1 MDAKASDFS
10 PGGSSPLPARRVFH
24 TLLQHSRRGI
34 ILSSLLAVVVAF
46 TFSRIE
52 PPALMILWF
61 GLLTL
66 INGVRLL
73 LIHQGLARERDSS
86 PGTGE
91 LLPIYLTS
99 LMAGACWGSLGL
111 MLDPAWPVGY
121 QVFVFFILA
130 GISSGALVSH
140 AVLAREFATF
150 VAPVLVPPALSLLV
164 TGSHAYQVMGG
175 LMLLYLT
182 GLLYMARHYT
192 RLQLMQ
198 FQAMRDK
205 AAFIEH
211 LRKVN
216 ASLQQKEDLLRGA
229 FDSAPIGMAL
239 VGLDGLIMR
248 VNQAMCD
255 LSGYEMEDFIGKNVF
270 RFTHPDDVELSKR
283 YMANVAAGKC
293 TGYSIDKRYLGKE
306 GEVIWARLTAS
317 MVRGQDGRP
326 QYIIAQVENVTD
338 KHKLSERLRHQ
349 SRHDELTGLVNRS
362 EFDRRINRLVEI
374 ASLDGSEHVLCYMD
388 LDQFKV
394 VNDTCGHTA
403 GDELLRQLGQLLQ
416 SHVRKEDTLARLGG
430 DEFGILMTNCLPEQA
445 RRRAE
450 ALRDAIREFRYQCRG
465 HTFRL
470 GCTIALVPITA
481 DSGSAGELL
490 IQADTTCY
498 LAKETGPNRIQVYLP
513 GDSSLEERHG
523 QVQWVSR
530 IEQALE
536 EGRFEL
542 HAQAIVPVTPD
553 PAAGRRCEILLR
565 MHGPDGQMIAPGC
578 FLPAAERFQI
588 ASRLDRWVVHRLIET
603 LERYPGQMA
612 GLESISVNLSGLTL
626 VDEEFLVEITSL
638 VEDRRELAG
647 KLCFELTE
655 TAAIADLGRAD
666 RFIRS
671 LQSLGCSFALDDF
684 GSGLSS
690 FGYLKRLPVDYVKID
705 GMFVRDIASDEID
718 AAMVRAIN
726 EIGHI
731 TGKRTIAEFVETGEI
746 MERLREIGVDYAQG
760 YGVGRPVPL
769 IEFLGVEQQE
779 PA

>member
-1 MDAKASDFS
+1 MDAKASDFPPGAS
-10 PGGSSPLPARRVFH
+10 PALPERRVFH
-24 TLLQHSRRGI
+24 MLLRHSRRGI
-34 ILSSLLAVVVAF
+34 LLSSLLAVVVAI
-46 TFSRIE
+46 TFSRVE
-52 PPALMILWF
+52 PPALMALWF
-61 GLLTL
+61 GLLL
-66 INGVRLL
+66 AVNGVRLL
-73 LIHQGLARERDSS
+73 LIRQGLSRRSDS
-86 PGTGE
+86 PPPAGE
-91 LLPIYLTS
+91 LLPVHMTS
-99 LMAGACWGSLGL
+99 LLAGACWGALGL
-111 MLDPAWPVGY
+111 LLDPAWPVGY
-121 QVFVFFILA
+121 QAFVFFVLA
-130 GISSGALVSH
+130 GISSGALVTH

-150 VAPVLVPPALSLLV
+150 VCPVLIPPALALLL

-175 LMLLYLT
+175 VMLFYLAGLLYL
-182 GLLYMARHYT
+182 ARHYT
-192 RLQLMQ
+192 RLQLAQ
-198 FQAMRDK
+198 FRAMRDK

-239 VGLDGLIMR
+239 VGLDGRIMR

-255 LSGYEMEDFIGKNVF
+255 LSGYQMEDFIGQSAF
-270 RFTHPDDVELSKR
+270 RFTHPDDIDLSKK
-283 YMANVAAGKC
+283 YMEDVARGKR
-293 TGYSIDKRYLGKE
+293 TAYSIDKRYLGKE

-338 KHKLSERLRHQ
+338 RHKLSERLRHQ

-394 VNDTCGHTA
+394 VNDTCGHAA
-403 GDELLRQLGQLLQ
+403 GDELLRHLGQLLQ

-450 ALRDAIREFRYQCRG
+450 ALRDAIREFRYQCQG

-498 LAKETGPNRIQVYLP
+498 SAKEIGPNRIQIYLP

-542 HAQAIVPVTPD
+542 HAQAIVPVAPAPD
-553 PAAGRRCEILLR
+553 AGRRCEILLR
-565 MHGPDGQMIAPGC
+565 MRGADGQMIAPGS

-588 ASRLDRWVVHRLIET
+588 ASRLDRWVVHRLIEI
-603 LERYPGQMA
+603 LERHPGQTA

-626 VDEEFLVEITSL
+626 VDEEFLVELTSL
-638 VEDRRELAG
+638 VEDRVELAG

-655 TAAIADLGRAD
+655 TAAIADLGRAG

-690 FGYLKRLPVDYVKID
+690 FGYLKRLPVDYLKID
-705 GMFVRDIASDEID
+705 GMFVRDIAGDEID

-726 EIGHI
+726 DIGHI
-731 TGKRTIAEFVETGEI
+731 TGKRTIAEFVENEEI
-746 MERLREIGVDYAQG
+746 LARLREIGVDYAQG

-769 IEFLGVEQQE
+769 VEFLGAELRE
-779 PA
+779 SA